1 MALDQGPTIITRIT
15 KITGSLMSFY
25 DEIAYWEMAKGT
37 NRFFVTFE
45 KGQGGLQNDARESIG
60 TAELSHPNCS
70 AITSST
76 GQIFDATNRTS
87 QRYDIFMQQEE
98 RQIGPSNHFYQG
110 FIPMTELKGTK
121 HFDTTYTSSR
131 FVEKTYHYET
141 NVLSASV
148 QQTKEAFR
156 TVSASY
162 FYPLNSY
169 QMSVLRD
176 TPCIVL
182 DLDKEGELP
191 EGMGERGFV
200 IIPEHT
206 HPKITENLEFYLRK
220 GGVIK
225 DDVSY
230 IKDKTPKPE
239 KGGGP
244 PLQGNI
250 GTPFDPTDEPS
261 LDGN

>member
-1 MALDQGPTIITRIT
+1 MANFGPTVITRVT

-25 DEIAYWEMAKGT
+25 DEIAYWEMIKGT

-45 KGQGGLQNDARESIG
+45 KGQGGLNNGQRESIG
-60 TAELSHPNCS
+60 TAELSFPNCS
-70 AITSST
+70 AVTSSRDLT
-76 GQIFDATNRTS
+76 PTQTRTS
-87 QRYDIFMQQEE
+87 ERSDIFMQQEE
-98 RQIGPSNHFYQG
+98 REVGPSNHFYQG
-110 FIPMTELKGTK
+110 FIPMTELKGTR
-121 HFDTTYTSSR
+121 HFDTTFTSSR

-141 NVLSASV
+141 AHNTDSF
-148 QQTKEAFR
+148 EAFR

-176 TPCIVL
+176 TPCLIL

-200 IIPEHT
+200 VIPENT
-206 HPKITENLEFYLRK
+206 HPKIKENLEYYLRK

-225 DDVSY
+225 DNVSY
-230 IKDKTPKPE
+230 IKDKNPIPE
-239 KGGGP
+239 KGGGG
-244 PLQGNI
+244 PLLGPI
-250 GTPFDPTDEPS
+250 GEPI
-261 LDGN
+261 DN

>member
-1 MALDQGPTIITRIT
+1 MVDFGPTIITKVT
-15 KITGSLMSFY
+15 KETGSLMSFY
-25 DEIAYWEMAKGT
+25 DEIVYWEIARGT

-45 KGQGGLQNDARESIG
+45 KGQGGIANAQRESIG
-60 TAELSHPNCS
+60 TAELSYPNVTS
-70 AITSST
+70 FTSS
-76 GQIFDATNRTS
+76 GEILPGSNRNS
-87 QRYDIFMQQEE
+87 KRFDIFLEGEE
-98 RQIGPSNHFYQG
+98 KAIWTNASNHLYQG
-110 FIPMTELKGTK
+110 FIPITELKGTK

-131 FVEKTYHYET
+131 FIEKTYYYET
-141 NVLSASV
+141 HFNGDSY
-148 QQTKEAFR
+148 EAFR

-176 TPCIVL
+176 TPSIII

-191 EGMGERGFV
+191 QGMGERGFV

-206 HPKITENLEFYLRK
+206 HPKVTENLEYYLRK

-225 DDVSY
+225 DNVSY
-230 IKDKTPKPE
+230 IKDKNQIPE

-244 PLQGNI
+244 PLEGGI
-250 GTPFDPTDEPS
+250 GDPVDDDID
-261 LDGN
+261 DGDDGGRFG